1 MQESNLLINPNY
13 TGVPQYRELSEYDNK
28 SMNSLIDNIIFK
40 SKDYL
45 TGQQLKQLNDT
56 LISVLNGYELLNV
69 KTESEYKDWKTTN
82 TELLNL
88 FIQSKSIEGCSNR
101 TIKYYDETIN
111 KFLEYICK
119 GFNEITSDDIRE
131 YLYFKMEQDHISNSS
146 ADNIRRVLNACFTW
160 LSNEGYITINPVIG
174 VSKIRSKKKLKQPF
188 TDLEV
193 EKLRDVL
200 IQNNNTIQG
209 KRNLAIFELLLSS
222 GMRIGECMNIMRNDV
237 DWRNNSIIVLGKG
250 AKERE
255 CYFNTKTKIRLQE
268 YLDVRK
274 DGNPYLFVASKK
286 PYNQLGVNGVERMI
300 RDIGIE
306 AGVKAHPHKFR
317 RTMATNLL
325 KKGVPIEQVKV
336 LLGHENIET
345 TTIYALV
352 DDNEV
357 QFNHRRLM
365 D

>member
-13 TGVPQYRELSEYDNK
+13 TGVPQYRELSEHDNK

-40 SKDYL
+40 SRDFL
-45 TGQQLKQLNDT
+45 TGQQLNELNT
-56 LISVLNGYELLNV
+56 ILTSVLNKYELLHV
-69 KTESEYKDWKTTN
+69 KRESEYKDWKTEN
-82 TELLNL
+82 AELLKL
-88 FIQSKSIEGCSNR
+88 YIQSKSVEGCSPR
-101 TIKYYDETIN
+101 TIQYYNDSIN

-131 YLYFKMEQDHISNSS
+131 YLYFKMEQENISNSS
-146 ADNIRRVLNACFTW
+146 ADNIRRVLNTCFTW

-174 VSKIRSKKKLKQPF
+174 VAKIRSKKKLKEPF

-200 IQNNNTIQG
+200 INKTDTFQG

-222 GMRIGECMNIMRNDV
+222 GIRVGECVNILRSDV

-255 CYFNTKTKIRLQE
+255 SYFNTKTKKRLKE
-268 YLDVRK
+268 YLSIRND
-274 DGNPYLFVASKK
+274 DNPYLFVSSKK
-286 PYNQLGVNGVERMI
+286 PYKQLSVNAVERMI